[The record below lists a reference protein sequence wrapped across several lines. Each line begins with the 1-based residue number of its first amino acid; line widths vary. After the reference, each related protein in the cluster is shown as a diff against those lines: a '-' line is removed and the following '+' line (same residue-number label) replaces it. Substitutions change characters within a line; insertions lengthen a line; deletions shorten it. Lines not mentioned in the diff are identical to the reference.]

1 MYLKTKFI
9 DIYDVKI
16 KFIHMLCEFKF
27 KYLHKKYEN

>member
-16 KFIHMLCEFKF
+16 KFIQMLFELKF